1 MRHKQI
7 RFVVLLGAF
16 AIIGI
21 ISIQVY
27 FLQNVWNIKEKQFV
41 QSVMIGLRD
50 VAEQMSK
57 YNQTALPN
65 VNPVRQLSS
74 NYFVVDINSVI
85 DANILEFYLKAEFDK
100 LNLQT
105 DFEYAIYNCQTD
117 KMEYG
122 NYLTKSGTAN
132 PNVLTANL
140 PKYDQYTYYFGGK
153 LSIVKGTIL
162 LATCPS
168 GFFFHGAPAGS
179 NYFLCLCDFCN
190 SASKTFVRN
199 AKRFYQ

>member
-1 MRHKQI
+1 MRQKQI
-7 RFVVLLGAF
+7 RVVVLLGAF

-41 QSVMIGLRD
+41 QSVMIGLRN
-50 VAEQMSK
+50 VAEQMGK

-65 VNPVRQLSS
+65 VNPIRQLSS

-85 DANILEFYLKAEFDK
+85 DANILEFYLKTEFDR

-122 NYLTKSGTAN
+122 NYLTKSGTAK
-132 PNVLTANL
+132 PNILTANL
-140 PKYDQYTYYFGGK
+140 PKYDQYTYYFG
-153 LSIVKGTIL
+153 SIFPCCET
-162 LATCPS
+162 
-168 GFFFHGAPAGS
+168 
-179 NYFLCLCDFCN
+179 
-190 SASKTFVRN
+190 R
-199 AKRFYQ
+199 